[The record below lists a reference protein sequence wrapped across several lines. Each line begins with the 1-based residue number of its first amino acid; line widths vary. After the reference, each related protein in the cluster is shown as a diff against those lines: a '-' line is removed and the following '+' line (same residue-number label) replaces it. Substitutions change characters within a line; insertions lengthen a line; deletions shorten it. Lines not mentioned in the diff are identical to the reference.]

1 MGGVY
6 NYIKKALL
14 AGSGIGAT
22 SGTFPFRVYCVL
34 VGSGYTPDYDAH
46 SYRSSV
52 TNEITGTLYLQG
64 GFALSS
70 PLVSQDNTNNYGVLT
85 GSNIFFANETHS
97 TVAVATVLYGSSGL
111 GSASDPLLAYIELTG
126 SGSVTAGTFQIQWQ
140 GSGGGILAI
149 T

>member
-6 NYIKKALL
+6 NYFKKAVLS
-14 AGSGIGAT
+14 GSGLGAT

-46 SYRSSV
+46 NFRNDV
-52 TNEITGTLYLQG
+52 TNEITGTLYVVG

-70 PLVSQDNTNNYGVLT
+70 PLVSQNDTSNSGELT

-97 TVAVATVLYGSSGL
+97 TTAVATVLYGSSGL
-111 GSASDPLLAYIELTG
+111 GSASDPLFCYLELAS
-126 SGSVTAGTFQIQWQ
+126 SGPVTAGTFQIQW
-140 GSGGGILAI
+140 SNPILAL